1 MYNNFFIILV
11 RFRTFTFFYS
21 TVDLYSFIRDVPDFP
36 QEGIVFK
43 DITPLLQDG
52 MAFQNAIDS
61 FYDLAHGLNLDKIVA
76 VESRGFIFGAP
87 LANRLGIGIAVAR
100 KKGKLPYTTISSTY
114 TLEYGTNT
122 IEMHTDSILP
132 GERVLIIDDVLA
144 TGGTAAATADLVHQ
158 LGGELVGFAF
168 LIQLGFLKGAAK
180 LADKNIF
187 SILRY

>member
-1 MYNNFFIILV
+1 M
-11 RFRTFTFFYS
+11 
-21 TVDLYSFIRDVPDFP
+21 DLYSFIRDIPDFP
-36 QEGIVFK
+36 KPGIIFK

-61 FYDLAHGLNLDKIVA
+61 FYDMAHDLKLDKIVA

-100 KKGKLPYTTISSTY
+100 KKGKLPYTTVSSTY

-122 IEMHTDSILP
+122 IEMHVDSILP

-144 TGGTAAATADLVHQ
+144 TGGTAHATADLVAQ
-158 LGGELVGFAF
+158 LGGVIVSFAF
-168 LIQLGFLKGAAK
+168 LIQLSFLHGNAQ
-180 LADKNIF
+180 LADNQIY
-187 SILRY
+187 SILQY